1 MKQVIKHE
9 WVLRKPAA
17 GEELKGALRERVMVV
32 VMIEG

>member
-17 GEELKGALRERVMVV
+17 GEELKGPLRERVVV